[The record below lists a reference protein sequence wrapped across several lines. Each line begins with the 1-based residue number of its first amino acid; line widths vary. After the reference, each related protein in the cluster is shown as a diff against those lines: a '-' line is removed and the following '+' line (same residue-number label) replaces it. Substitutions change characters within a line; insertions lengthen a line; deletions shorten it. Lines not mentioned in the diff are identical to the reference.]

1 MLLDDRRKCLLRNI
15 FFSGFGNYFAEK
27 GQRNCNADAV
37 ETSLGLSWKQT
48 QGAAGYQIYQY
59 SAASD
64 QYEMVADV
72 EGESTSYTVSGLTGA
87 TEYKFKIR
95 AYEKIMTM
103 YWRAVFRMFTAM

>member
-27 GQRNCNADAV
+27 GQRNCNADADRN
-37 ETSLGLSWKQT
+37 LSWIVMET
-48 QGAAGYQIYQY
+48 DAGAAGYQIYQY

-72 EGESTSYTVSGLTGA
+72 EGGSTSYTVSGLTGA